1 MHRWAEHTGEIEL
14 EIEAGSAEAVFGE
27 ALAALGEWV
36 PVPAEGEPMR
46 REIELAAPDRP
57 ALLADWLEEL
67 VYLAE
72 SSGFAPEAVERF
84 ELKDSRLRATVIGR
98 PCPPQTLIKAVTYHR
113 LELAESADGTWSA
126 RVVLDV

>member
-1 MHRWAEHTGEIEL
+1 MWRWVEHTGEIEL
-14 EIEAGSAEAVFGE
+14 EIEAGSAEAVFEE
-27 ALAALGEWV
+27 ALRALADWV
-36 PVPAEGEPMR
+36 PPPGEGEPTR
-46 REIELAAPDRP
+46 QEIELAAADRP

-72 SSGFAPEAVERF
+72 TSGFAAEAIERL
-84 ELKDSRLRATVIGR
+84 ELEADRLGATVTGR

-113 LELAESADGTWSA
+113 LEMAEAEDGTWHA